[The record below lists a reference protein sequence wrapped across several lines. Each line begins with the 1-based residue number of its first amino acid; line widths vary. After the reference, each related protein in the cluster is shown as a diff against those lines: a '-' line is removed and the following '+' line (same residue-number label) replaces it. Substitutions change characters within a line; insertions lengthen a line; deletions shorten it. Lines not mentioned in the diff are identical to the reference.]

1 MGERKVKNRH
11 GTHLIYWY
19 LQASMYKFVLSDA
32 EATVYHAPDAD
43 VKFMKG
49 VMFLYKAVCVI
60 AWLRFASERP

>member
-1 MGERKVKNRH
+1 
-11 GTHLIYWY
+11 
-19 LQASMYKFVLSDA
+19 MYKLALSDA
-32 EATVYHAPDAD
+32 EATVYHAPDAE